1 MATAILPC
9 PAQQVRDWW
18 LRRRLL
24 SLCSIQSISLISG
37 GAVLRVTTVSHLR
50 LDVLG
55 LLFGLVNSS
64 RGDDEVLSVLNGT
77 QTKGTKCQF
86 CVCALWRTKPL
97 SENPC
102 EDSFALFP
110 LMLSETLNSG
120 LQVDH
125 SCPPFPQ
132 TTMSSVL
139 QLVLRS
145 TASDL
150 HTQPKPRF
158 WCSRSLKAREKL
170 HLYERMLE

>member
-1 MATAILPC
+1 M
-9 PAQQVRDWW
+9 
-18 LRRRLL
+18 
-24 SLCSIQSISLISG
+24 CSIQSISLISG

-64 RGDDEVLSVLNGT
+64 RGDGEVLSVLNGT

-132 TTMSSVL
+132 NHDVFCSAARLAVHRKRFAHAAQTAFLMFA
-139 QLVLRS
+139 QLEG
-145 TASDL
+145 
-150 HTQPKPRF
+150 K
-158 WCSRSLKAREKL
+158 REAPFV
-170 HLYERMLE
+170 